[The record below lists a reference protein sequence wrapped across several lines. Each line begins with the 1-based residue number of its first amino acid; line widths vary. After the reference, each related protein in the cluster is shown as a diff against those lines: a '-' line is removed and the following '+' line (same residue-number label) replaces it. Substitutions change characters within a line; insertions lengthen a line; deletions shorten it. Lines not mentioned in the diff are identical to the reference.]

1 MRPHL
6 LTALLVTIAAS
17 ASPGAA
23 PATGPT
29 AGDFGTRVEAVT
41 LAEELI
47 KRIDRDGL
55 QAGIDAVFDRA
66 GPYAATRLGVNL
78 FAGPVLIADNRE
90 PEMVAAPFDRT
101 PDLTD
106 EPAWPRIVEARRTGA
121 DAELIWYHYDTQA
134 PYTYRCVVRGASSID
149 ALVMIC
155 R

>member
-1 MRPHL
+1 MRAPHL
-6 LTALLVTIAAS
+6 TAFIVATAAS

-23 PATGPT
+23 PATDAK
-29 AGDFGTRVEAVT
+29 AGDFGTRAEAVT
-41 LAEELI
+41 LAEALMD
-47 KRIDRDGL
+47 RIDREGL

-101 PDLTD
+101 PDMTG
-106 EPAWPRIVEARRTGA
+106 EPAWPRVVEALGKDT
-121 DAELIWYHYDTQA
+121 DAELRWYHYDTQA
-134 PYTYRCVVRGASSID
+134 PYDYRCVVRGASSID